1 MNESKELGELD
12 ERGDQ
17 MKRLLAFALIGT
29 MAACTSKPMEQTM
42 KNSGDSELKKL
53 HDAYVVEFLR
63 RNPTVNTYLGG
74 AGLDAS
80 LKDVD
85 GTLRDH
91 SAAALEAEDR
101 WLAEAQK
108 SFEGVDANTLSA
120 NLRIDREVAL
130 AQIRF
135 LLRQHQVRR
144 YQERALDTYTDEP
157 FRAIDWQLQGMT
169 QTGEKTYGTEGEWEL
184 VARRVAA
191 IPRFLSVAEE
201 QLLAGVKSGNTPDHR
216 MLKRNGIDTSIA
228 DAKYFEET
236 LPKLAEERATGARRD
251 ELLAKLRD
259 ASKQASQAYRKL
271 RDFVATTFF
280 DDVGTGALKAAYAA
294 DHFAMGEA
302 EYNWA
307 LKNNFHVDKTAAQ
320 LYEEAWP
327 IVETTQKQMIDLARE
342 IGQTRGWSLPA
353 EGPAAVRAVFD
364 QLSKDYPKSDAEMV
378 SWYRDAA
385 FRLVDYARK
394 TGIFDV
400 PTDYKLDVV
409 ETPAPLRASID
420 GAAYYPAPP
429 FKTTGVGRFYV
440 TPTDNDPAAL
450 KANNRSAL
458 ADLSAHEGFPGHD
471 WYYKVLAQYRD
482 SISAV
487 RWLTPGAVED
497 SSSMWEDSMPSEG
510 WGLYSEALMAEPQ
523 PGAPQGFYT
532 PEERLYQLQGK
543 LYRDLRVRVDTG
555 LHTGRMSYDDAV
567 DIFSQV
573 VDFLPGSCHD
583 TAATSKDDKGAS
595 CKSADGAIFRYS
607 KWPTQAITYR
617 LGKDEIYALR
627 EEATKLLG
635 ERFSAKTF
643 HLLFIKQG
651 TIPAGYFRDELMRS
665 LRESK

>member
-1 MNESKELGELD
+1 MRKLWTIT
-12 ERGDQ
+12 
-17 MKRLLAFALIGT
+17 LIAA
-29 MAACTSKPMEQTM
+29 MAACTSKTTEQTM
-42 KNSGDSELKKL
+42 NNSSDNELKKI

-74 AGLDAS
+74 GGLDPS

-101 WLAEAQK
+101 WLSETQK
-108 SFEGVDANTLSA
+108 AFESIDPNKLSA
-120 NLRIDREVAL
+120 NRRIDRDVAL

-135 LLRQHQVRR
+135 LLHQHQVRR

-169 QTGEKTYGTEGEWEL
+169 QIGAKSYGTDEEWEL
-184 VARRVAA
+184 VAKRVSA
-191 IPRFLSVAEE
+191 IPRFLSVTQE
-201 QLLAGVKSGNTPDHR
+201 QLLAGIKAKNTPDSR
-216 MLKRNGIDTSIA
+216 VLARNGIATSEA

-236 LPKLAEERATGARRD
+236 LPKLAEERITGSRR
-251 ELLAKLRD
+251 EPLLTQLRD
-259 ASKQASQAYRKL
+259 ASKQAAGAYRGL
-271 RDFVATTFF
+271 RDFVAKTFF
-280 DDVGTGALKAAYAA
+280 DALFPGDAGRMIVKPEFAG
-294 DHFAMGEA
+294 DRFAMGEA
-302 EYNWA
+302 EYDWA
-307 LKNNFHVDKTAAQ
+307 LKNNFRIDKTAAQ

-327 IVETTQKQMIDLARE
+327 IVEATQKQMIDLARE
-342 IGQTRGWSLPA
+342 IGKTHGWALPA

-364 QLSKDYPKSDAEMV
+364 ELSKDYPKSDAEMV

-385 FRLVDYARK
+385 FRLVDSARK

-400 PTDYKLDVV
+400 PADYKLDVV
-409 ETPAPLRASID
+409 ETPGPLRASID

-440 TPTDNDPAAL
+440 TPTDNDIAAL
-450 KANNRSAL
+450 KSNNRSAL

-471 WYYKVLAQYRD
+471 WYYKVMTQYKD
-482 SISAV
+482 QIGAV

-497 SSSMWEDSMPSEG
+497 SSSMWEDSMSAEG
-510 WGLYSEALMAEPQ
+510 WALYAEALMAEPQ
-523 PGAPQGFYT
+523 PGAPQGAYT

-555 LHTGRMSYDDAV
+555 IHTGRMTYDEAV
-567 DIFSQV
+567 DLFSQI
-573 VDFLPGSCHD
+573 VDFLPGGCRD
-583 TAATSKDDKGAS
+583 AAATAKDDKRAS
-595 CKSADGAIFRYS
+595 CKSAEGAIFRYS

-617 LGKDEIYALR
+617 LGKDQIYSLR
-627 EEATKLLG
+627 EEASKLLG
-635 ERFSAKTF
+635 DRFSAKTF

-651 TIPAGYFRDELMRS
+651 TVPAGYFRDEL
-665 LRESK
+665 LRELRETKE

>member
-1 MNESKELGELD
+1 
-12 ERGDQ
+12 
-17 MKRLLAFALIGT
+17 MKRLLVLALIGT
-29 MAACTSKPMEQTM
+29 MASCTPTSQKTTT
-42 KNSGDSELKKL
+42 NAGDSELKRI

-74 AGLDAS
+74 AGLNPL

-101 WLAEAQK
+101 WLSEAQR
-108 SFEGVDANTLSA
+108 SFEGVDPSKLSA
-120 NLRIDREVAL
+120 NTRIDREVAL

-135 LLRQHQVRR
+135 LLRQHTVRR

-169 QTGEKTYGTEGEWEL
+169 QTGEKTYGLEDEWSL
-184 VARRVAA
+184 AASRVAT
-191 IPRFLSVAEE
+191 IPHFLSVAQD
-201 QLLAGVKSGNTPDHR
+201 QLLAGVKSGNTPDQR
-216 MLKRNGIDTSIA
+216 MLKRNGIDTAEA
-228 DAKYFEET
+228 DAKYFEKT
-236 LPKLAEERATGARRD
+236 LPELAEARITGARRE
-251 ELLAKLRD
+251 ELLTRIRD
-259 ASKQASQAYRKL
+259 ASKKAAAAYLGL
-271 RDFVATTFF
+271 RDFVARTFF
-280 DDVGTGALKAAYAA
+280 DDVGNGKVKSAYAA
-294 DHFAMGEA
+294 DKFAMGDA

-307 LKNNFHVDKTAAQ
+307 LKNNFRIDKTAAQ
-320 LYEEAWP
+320 LYDEAWP
-327 IVETTQKQMIDLARE
+327 IVEATQEQMIDLARE
-342 IGQTRGWSLPA
+342 IGTNHGWKLPP

-364 QLSKDYPKSDAEMV
+364 ELSKDYPKSDAEMV

-385 FRLVDYARK
+385 FRLVDYGRK

-400 PTDYKLDVV
+400 PADYKLEVV
-409 ETPAPLRASID
+409 ETPPPLQASID

-429 FKTTGVGRFYV
+429 FKTTGVGRYYV
-440 TPTDNDPAAL
+440 TPTGNDVAGL

-482 SISAV
+482 SISPV
-487 RWLTPGAVED
+487 RWLTAGAVED
-497 SSSMWEDSMPSEG
+497 SSSMWQDSMSSEG

-543 LYRDLRVRVDTG
+543 LYRDLRVRIDTG
-555 LHTGRMSYDDAV
+555 IHTGRMGFDEAV
-567 DIFSQV
+567 DLFSQV
-573 VDFLPGSCHD
+573 VDFLPGSCRD
-583 TAATSKDDKGAS
+583 TAATSKDDKRAS
-595 CKSADGAIFRYS
+595 CKSAEGAIFRYS

-617 LGKDEIYALR
+617 LGKDQIYALR
-627 EEATKLLG
+627 EQASRLLG
-635 ERFSAKTF
+635 DRFSAKTF

-651 TIPAGYFRDELMRS
+651 SIPAGYFRDELLAELRS
-665 LRESK
+665 SK